1 MSAEPVQDIL
11 ADEVFDR
18 IFEEPDVIKRANLL
32 NELRVKAKAEKR
44 VREFDAKQAAY
55 SAALRE
61 QLKAERDKAKE
72 EKAQAREAQRRRL
85 EEASNVTCFTGLTE
99 IGRGNLN
106 CGPWL
111 ANDGG
116 VSIFDQQRSSIT
128 ACPHPILPVERLRNI
143 QTGKEKIVL
152 AFKRDR
158 QWTEQTFRKD
168 LISSANKIVELSN
181 YGILV
186 TSENARAL
194 VKYLSD
200 VEARNMED
208 IELRESSSKFGWIN
222 GRFLP
227 YDSGG
232 IEFDADTDFP
242 QLASAITEN
251 GSYRTWL
258 NHILDLREQGSF
270 HVRVMMAASFASVL
284 LKKLGALP
292 YIIDLWGGTEAGKS
306 VAELVACSIWADPG
320 ANKYIGDFK
329 STETALE
336 ARADA
341 LNNLP
346 LILDDTAKTSKR
358 IKDNFEGFVYDIT
371 SGKGKSRS
379 DRSLGLQQ
387 EKTWQLV
394 TITTGETPIN
404 GFVQQGGA
412 INRILELHV
421 DDKLFKDPRKT
432 ADLVRENYGFA
443 GRLFT
448 QVITTIDPEEL
459 LKDYNGIIDEI
470 TEVAGE
476 AMQKQALSLATILL
490 ADRIA
495 TDYIFFDGL
504 YIAPKESLC
513 MLSNPDDVN
522 GNKRCYQYIV
532 DEIFMNQS
540 RFDPDVNTEQWG
552 ILDTDKGI
560 AYLFPA
566 ALQNLCENGHFS
578 KSSFISYCLKEGL
591 MLPDK
596 EGRPQRNKK
605 IGRRAARMYWLKMP
619 ENPEFIEVEADDGT
633 ALPLP

>member
-1 MSAEPVQDIL
+1 MSAEAVQDIL
-11 ADEVFDR
+11 ADSVFDE
-18 IFEEPDVIKRANLL
+18 IFSEPDVIKRANML
-32 NELRVKAKAEKR
+32 NDLRAKAKAEKR

-55 SAALRE
+55 ASAIRE
-61 QLKAERDKAKE
+61 QRREERERAKE
-72 EKAQAREAQRRRL
+72 EKAQAREEQRRRL
-85 EEASNVTCFTGLTE
+85 EETQNITCFTGLDS
-99 IGRGNLN
+99 IGRSNMN

-116 VSIFDQQRSSIT
+116 ISIFDQQRSSVS
-128 ACPHPILPVERLRNI
+128 ACAHPILPVERLRNI
-143 QTGKEKIVL
+143 QSGKEKIIL
-152 AFKRDR
+152 AFKRDGH
-158 QWTEQTFRKD
+158 WTEQTFRKD

-200 VEARNMED
+200 VEARNMD
-208 IELRESSSKFGWIN
+208 SIELRESSGKFGWVN
-222 GRFLP
+222 GLFLP
-227 YDSGG
+227 YDDDR
-232 IEFDADTDFP
+232 IEFDSDNDFP
-242 QLASAITEN
+242 QLAGAIKEY
-251 GSYRTWL
+251 GSYRVWL
-258 NHILDLREQGSF
+258 DHIREIREQGSF
-270 HVRVMMAASFASVL
+270 HVRVMMAAAFASVL
-284 LKKLGALP
+284 LKRLGALP
-292 YIIDLWGGTEAGKS
+292 FIIDLWGGTEAGKS

-320 ANKYIGDFK
+320 ANRYIGDFK

-341 LNNLP
+341 LNHLP
-346 LILDDTAKTSKR
+346 LILDDTAKSSKR
-358 IKDNFEGFVYDIT
+358 IRDNFEGFVYDIT

-394 TITTGETPIN
+394 TLTTGESPIN

-421 DDKLFKDPRKT
+421 DDKLFRDPRKT

-443 GRLFT
+443 GRIFV
-448 QVITTIDPEEL
+448 QVVSSIEQEEL
-459 LKDYNGIIDEI
+459 LKDYNAIIDEV

-495 TDYIFFDGL
+495 TDYIFFDGI
-504 YIAPKESLC
+504 YISVKESQC
-513 MLSNPDDVN
+513 MLSNPDDVS
-522 GNKRCYQYIV
+522 GNSRCYQYIV
-532 DEIFMNQS
+532 DELFMNPS
-540 RFDPDVNTEQWG
+540 KFDSGANTEQWG

-566 ALQNLCENGHFS
+566 ALQNLCENGHYN

-591 MLPDK
+591 LIPDK
-596 EGRPQRNKK
+596 DGKATKNKK
-605 IGRRAARMYWLKMP
+605 VGRRATRMYWLKLP
-619 ENPEFIEVEADDGT
+619 ENPEFIEVEDGEGN
-633 ALPLP
+633 PF

>member
-1 MSAEPVQDIL
+1 MNAEPVQDIL
-11 ADEVFDR
+11 ADAVFDK
-18 IFEEPDVIKRANLL
+18 IFEEPDMIRRANLL
-32 NELRVKAKAEKR
+32 NELRAKAKAEKR
-44 VREFDAKQAAY
+44 VREFDRKQAAY
-55 SAALRE
+55 TAALRE
-61 QLKAERDKAKE
+61 QIKAERDKARE
-72 EKAQAREAQRRRL
+72 EKAQAREEQRKRL
-85 EEASNVTCFTGLTE
+85 EEMANVTCFTGLKE
-99 IGRGNLN
+99 IGRANLN

-152 AFKRDR
+152 AFKRDGH
-158 QWTEQTFRKD
+158 WTEQTFRKD
-168 LISSANKIVELSN
+168 SISSANKIVELSN

-200 VEARNMED
+200 VEARNSD
-208 IELRESSSKFGWIN
+208 GIDLRESSSKFGWVN
-222 GRFLP
+222 GQFLP
-227 YDSGG
+227 YDNGG
-232 IEFDADTDFP
+232 IEFDSDDEFP
-242 QLASAITEN
+242 QLAGAISEA
-251 GSYRTWL
+251 GSYRVWL
-258 NHILDLREQGSF
+258 DHILELREQGSF
-270 HVRVMMAASFASVL
+270 HLRVMMAAAFASVL

-320 ANKYIGDFK
+320 ANRYIGDFK

-394 TITTGETPIN
+394 TLTTGETPIN

-412 INRILELHV
+412 INRILELHA
-421 DDKLFKDPRKT
+421 DERLFSNPRKT

-443 GRLFT
+443 GRMFV
-448 QVITTIDPEEL
+448 QVVSSISQEEL
-459 LKDYNGIIDEI
+459 LKDYNAIIEEI
-470 TEVAGE
+470 TAIAGE

-495 TDYIFFDGL
+495 TEYIFFDGV
-504 YIAPKESLC
+504 YISTKESLC
-513 MLSNPDDVN
+513 VLSNPDDVN
-522 GNKRCYQYIV
+522 GNKRCYQYVV
-532 DEIFMNQS
+532 DEIFMNPNK
-540 RFDPDVNTEQWG
+540 FDSNVNTEQWG
-552 ILDTDKGI
+552 ILDSEKNI
-560 AYLFPA
+560 AYLYPA
-566 ALQNLCENGHFS
+566 ALQNLCENAHFN
-578 KSSFISYCLKEGL
+578 KSSFISYCVKEG
-591 MLPDK
+591 MMIPGNDGK
-596 EGRPQRNKK
+596 PARNKK
-605 IGRRAARMYWLKMP
+605 IGRRATKMYWLKMP
-619 ENPEFIEVEADDGT
+619 ESPEFIEVEADDDDENN
-633 ALPLP
+633 PF